1 MKKQAEEF
9 SLTDFFAIFIPKLWL
24 IVAIAIV
31 FAAAFGGYTMFF
43 TDDTYTSSILL
54 QVEKLPDDSN
64 KSTSTTELS
73 FARNALPTIKYYL
86 TTEDFLD
93 KIIEYLPANGFTDE
107 ISRESI
113 KSMVSLSVIE
123 DTELLNID
131 VTSTDPE
138 LSLNI
143 AKAYAGIV
151 PADVMAMYKNVEVEI
166 RNAPRTGEAN
176 SRGTVR
182 NTIIGFLGGAIL
194 AVIGVFVFSMLDV
207 TVHDRKKIEENF
219 DLPVLGVIPKVDNP
233 VSSKGDK

>member
-1 MKKQAEEF
+1 
-9 SLTDFFAIFIPKLWL
+9 
-24 IVAIAIV
+24 
-31 FAAAFGGYTMFF
+31 
-43 TDDTYTSSILL
+43 LL

-93 KIIEYLPANGFTDE
+93 KIIEDLRANGFTDE

-151 PADVMAMYKNVEVEI
+151 PADVMTMYKNVEVEI
-166 RNAPRTGEAN
+166 RNTPRTGEAN